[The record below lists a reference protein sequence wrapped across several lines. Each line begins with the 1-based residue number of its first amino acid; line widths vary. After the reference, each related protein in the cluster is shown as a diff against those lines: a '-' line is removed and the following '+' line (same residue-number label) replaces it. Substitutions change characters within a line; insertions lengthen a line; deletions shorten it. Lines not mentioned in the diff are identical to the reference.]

1 MNRYVTFFSSAL
13 LALLIAAS
21 VASASKRVLY
31 IDSYHK
37 GFDWS
42 DGITRAI
49 KATLKDKDVDLRIFR
64 MDTKRN
70 PSEDFKKE
78 AARKA
83 VDLIKS
89 FRPDVVIASD
99 DNASKYIIVPYFKN
113 ADLPFVFCGVNND
126 AGKYG
131 FPFRNVTGMV
141 EVAPVAKLIYSL
153 KHFKR
158 VERVGYIASDTM
170 TEHMDGES
178 YSEEIDLKYIQRY
191 PKTFNDWVADYK
203 ALQAQVDILI
213 VGNNAGI
220 TDWDEPAAQRV
231 IGTYTKIP
239 TGCVYDWV
247 IDHVFL
253 GYTKDPEEHGEWAAT
268 AALKILDGASADSIP
283 IVKSSKGN
291 LIINTKIAKT
301 LGIKVPRSY
310 EKIAMRVLK

>member
-1 MNRYVTFFSSAL
+1 MNRCLTVFIVIL
-13 LALLIAAS
+13 VS
-21 VASASKRVLY
+21 VFVSIPFVSASQKVLY

-37 GFDWS
+37 GFEWS

-49 KATLKDKDVDLRIFR
+49 EASFDGKDIDLQIFR

-126 AGKYG
+126 ATKYG
-131 FPFRNVTGMV
+131 FPLRNVTGMV

-153 KHFKR
+153 KHFRR
-158 VERVGYIASDTM
+158 VEKVGYLASDTM

-178 YSEEIDLKYIQRY
+178 YDAEIDITFIQRY
-191 PKTFNDWVADYK
+191 PKNFNAWVADYK
-203 ALQAQVDILI
+203 ALQDEVDILI

-220 TDWDEPAAQRV
+220 TDWDEDDAQR
-231 IGTYTKIP
+231 IIRSDTRIP
-239 TGCVYDWV
+239 TGCVYDWI

-268 AALKILDGASADSIP
+268 TALSILNGSSASSIP
-283 IVKSSKGN
+283 IVKSRKGN
-291 LIINTKIAKT
+291 LIINTKMASV
-301 LGIKVPRSY
+301 LGVQIPRSY
-310 EKIAMRVLK
+310 TKIAKRIIK